1 MKSTHSTLSPIEALI
16 RLERPVKELMK
27 DLDAYDL
34 ESEGSGEDSTIV
46 EYKDILYVLQRY
58 IAGEL
63 EANDIFEWASELE
76 MREDIQF
83 GQEDQR
89 VFLIIFK
96 LSTPELE
103 GPLTLQRAEKIVTA
117 LTAESP
123 TDHDINKAYE

>member
-1 MKSTHSTLSPIEALI
+1 MKSTRSTLSPIEALI
-16 RLERPVKELMK
+16 RLERPVKELMQ

-34 ESEGSGEDSTIV
+34 TSEVSGEDSAIV
-46 EYKDILYVLQRY
+46 EYKDILYILQRY
-58 IAGEL
+58 TAGEL

-83 GQEDQR
+83 GQEDQH

-103 GPLTLQRAEKIVTA
+103 GSLTLQRAEKLVTA
-117 LTAESP
+117 LTAVSP

>member
-1 MKSTHSTLSPIEALI
+1 MKSTHSTLSPIKALI
-16 RLERPVKELMK
+16 RLERPVKELMQ
-27 DLDAYDL
+27 DLHAYDL
-34 ESEGSGEDSTIV
+34 KSESRGEDPTIV
-46 EYKDILYVLQRY
+46 EYKDILNVLQRY
-58 IAGEL
+58 ISG
-63 EANDIFEWASELE
+63 ELE

-83 GQEDQR
+83 GQEDQH

-103 GPLTLQRAEKIVTA
+103 GSLTLQRAEKLVIA